1 MKGISKRF
9 PGVIALDEVD
19 LDVHQGEI
27 VALAGENGAG
37 KSTLMKILGGV
48 YQPDSGRVRIDGN
61 DVVIHSVSDAISR
74 GIGFIH
80 QELNVFDNLSVAENV
95 FLGREPVWCGPL
107 KLIDRRE
114 LSAQTEVCLK
124 RLGLDIPS
132 QTPLRNISLAQQ
144 QMVEIAKALSLNARI
159 LIMDEPTSSLTLTET
174 ARLLEVARELRSQ
187 GVSII
192 YISHRLG
199 EISDLADRAV
209 VLRDGRNAGV
219 LAREEISHDRIVR
232 LMVGRELD
240 RFYVHPA
247 TGRKARYVEVRN
259 LRTRRYPQ
267 HAISFDVSRGEILG
281 FAGLVGAGRS
291 EIAQALFGVDS
302 ALEGSVSL
310 DGEPITIH
318 SPEDAISR
326 GVYLIPEDRR
336 QMGLI
341 LDSTIQ
347 ENVTLPALSRYAVA
361 GLINREAEQKITT
374 EMCGKLNIKAPSIET
389 RVGNL
394 SGGNQQKVVLAK
406 WLSLSPKVLIF
417 DEPTRGIDVGAK
429 AEIYELMRR
438 LAESGVAIIMIS
450 SDMEEIL
457 GESDRVA
464 VMHEG
469 VITGI
474 LEREQCSEEDIR
486 RLAVGQSMLGQGLS
500 LPGAH
505 YQSRAGTS
513 PASTAARSNS
523 ATLQAWATQPR
534 GRCGE
539 SPSNISETCP
549 RQASSKCPLNSS
561 SHRAACSRPSLLP
574 AVTLRYAVTKGPIS
588 HAQTVP

>member
-1 MKGISKRF
+1 
-9 PGVIALDEVD
+9 
-19 LDVHQGEI
+19 
-27 VALAGENGAG
+27 
-37 KSTLMKILGGV
+37 
-48 YQPDSGRVRIDGN
+48 
-61 DVVIHSVSDAISR
+61 
-74 GIGFIH
+74 
-80 QELNVFDNLSVAENV
+80 
-95 FLGREPVWCGPL
+95 
-107 KLIDRRE
+107 
-114 LSAQTEVCLK
+114 
-124 RLGLDIPS
+124 
-132 QTPLRNISLAQQ
+132 
-144 QMVEIAKALSLNARI
+144 MVEIAKALSLNARI

-174 ARLLEVARELRSQ
+174 ARLLEVAKELRAQ

-240 RFYVHPA
+240 RFYVEPS
-247 TGRKARYVEVRN
+247 TGSKPRYVEVRN

-267 HAISFDVSRGEILG
+267 HAVSFDIGRGEILG

-291 EIAQALFGVDS
+291 EIAQAIFGVDA
-302 ALEGSVSL
+302 ALGGSVLL
-310 DGEPITIH
+310 DGEPIKIH

-326 GVYLIPEDRR
+326 GIYLIPEDRR

-417 DEPTRGIDVGAK
+417 DEPHAR
-429 AEIYELMRR
+429 
-438 LAESGVAIIMIS
+438 
-450 SDMEEIL
+450 
-457 GESDRVA
+457 DR
-464 VMHEG
+464 
-469 VITGI
+469 
-474 LEREQCSEEDIR
+474 CWC
-486 RLAVGQSMLGQGLS
+486 QGGDL
-500 LPGAH
+500 
-505 YQSRAGTS
+505 
-513 PASTAARSNS
+513 
-523 ATLQAWATQPR
+523 
-534 GRCGE
+534 
-539 SPSNISETCP
+539 
-549 RQASSKCPLNSS
+549 
-561 SHRAACSRPSLLP
+561 
-574 AVTLRYAVTKGPIS
+574 
-588 HAQTVP
+588 

>member
-1 MKGISKRF
+1 VLEMKGISKRF
-9 PGVIALDEVD
+9 PGVIALDGVD
-19 LDVHQGEI
+19 LEVHQGEI

-48 YQPDSGRVRIDGN
+48 YQPDSGRVRIDGS
-61 DVVIHSVSDAISR
+61 DTVIHSVSDAISR

-80 QELNVFDNLSVAENV
+80 QELNVFDNLSIAENV
-95 FLGREPVWCGPL
+95 FLGREPLWGGPL

-114 LSAQTEVCLK
+114 LSVQTEVCLK
-124 RLGLDIPS
+124 RLGLDVPS
-132 QTPLRNISLAQQ
+132 QTPLRDISLAQQ

-174 ARLLEVARELRSQ
+174 ARLLEVAKELRAQ

-240 RFYVHPA
+240 RFYVQPS
-247 TGRKARYVEVRN
+247 TGSKPRYVEVRN

-267 HAISFDVSRGEILG
+267 HAVSFDIGRGEILG

-291 EIAQALFGVDS
+291 EIAQAIFGVDA
-302 ALEGSVSL
+302 ALGGSVLL
-310 DGEPITIH
+310 DGEPIKIH

-326 GVYLIPEDRR
+326 GIYLIPEDRR

-389 RVGNL
+389 RVSNL

-474 LEREQCSEEDIR
+474 LEREQCSEEAIM
-486 RLAVGQSMLGQGLS
+486 RLAVGQSM
-500 LPGAH
+500 
-505 YQSRAGTS
+505 
-513 PASTAARSNS
+513 
-523 ATLQAWATQPR
+523 
-534 GRCGE
+534 
-539 SPSNISETCP
+539 
-549 RQASSKCPLNSS
+549 
-561 SHRAACSRPSLLP
+561 
-574 AVTLRYAVTKGPIS
+574 
-588 HAQTVP
+588 